1 MVSQMILR
9 SMKQARYSSLRE
21 GGHFGLAAPYYCH
34 FTSPIRRYPDL
45 VVHRMIKACLRGQ
58 MSPEYAKKQREW
70 MDRAAAHCSFT
81 ERRAQ
86 ETEWDVEKYMK
97 ALYMSEHL
105 REKTRGV
112 VSGVTE
118 RGLYV
123 ELANTVEGF
132 VPVEKLTGDYYTL
145 DRKTGSMVGKR
156 TGKVYTLGQAMSVC
170 VDKVDMDTA
179 MIYFRPLTMKVK
191 KSRRNKK
198 IRW

>member
-1 MVSQMILR
+1 
-9 SMKQARYSSLRE
+9 
-21 GGHFGLAAPYYCH
+21 
-34 FTSPIRRYPDL
+34 
-45 VVHRMIKACLRGQ
+45 MIKACLRGQ

-145 DRKTGSMVGKR
+145 DRSQDGVDGGKANRKGLYAGTGHERLCG
-156 TGKVYTLGQAMSVC
+156 
-170 VDKVDMDTA
+170 
-179 MIYFRPLTMKVK
+179 
-191 KSRRNKK
+191 
-198 IRW
+198 

>member
-1 MVSQMILR
+1 
-9 SMKQARYSSLRE
+9 
-21 GGHFGLAAPYYCH
+21 
-34 FTSPIRRYPDL
+34 
-45 VVHRMIKACLRGQ
+45 MIKACLRGQ

-145 DRKTGSMVGKR
+145 DRKTGSMVGKANR
-156 TGKVYTLGQAMSVC
+156 ERS
-170 VDKVDMDTA
+170 
-179 MIYFRPLTMKVK
+179 
-191 KSRRNKK
+191 
-198 IRW
+198 IRWDRP